1 MQLPPLAD
9 SVSEALGLFAD
20 AAKGA
25 FGSNLRSLVLFGS
38 AAEGKMRATSDVN
51 ILIVLDALERAQM
64 DAFRE
69 PLRIA
74 HAALNLQAMFVLHA
88 ELNEAAEAF
97 ANKFDDIRRRHVVLH
112 GDDVVKTL
120 TISRDAL
127 VRRVRQVLLN
137 QTLRLRDAYAE
148 RSLREEQAAAA
159 IADAAGPL
167 RAAAAA
173 MLELE
178 GRPAADPKSAL
189 ATLVAGSEHAAVL
202 RYVSEA
208 RERRLLEPGVAPNVL
223 FDVARLAEWLHQR
236 AAEMP

>member
-1 MQLPPLAD
+1 MQVPALAD
-9 SVSEALGLFAD
+9 SVSEALGLFVD
-20 AAKGA
+20 AAKNA
-25 FGSNLRSLVLFGS
+25 FGSNLRSIVLFGS

-51 ILIVLDALERAQM
+51 ILIVLDALDRDQM

-74 HAALNLQAMFVLHA
+74 HAALNVQAMFVLTS

-173 MLELE
+173 ILEIE
-178 GRPAADPKSAL
+178 GRPAADPKAAL
-189 ATLVAGSEHAAVL
+189 AALVAGTEHSAML
-202 RYVSEA
+202 HYISEA
-208 RERRLLEPGVAPNVL
+208 RERKLLEPGVAADVL
-223 FDVARLAEWLHQR
+223 FDLARLAAWLHQR
-236 AAEMP
+236 AAGMP